1 MSDGLNMMQKRFH
14 ELTEKVNKIREE
26 TAPLREERDRLVN
39 ANVERIQELER
50 MYKALEAPLFDM
62 EQERAALARA
72 LKGKT
77 GII

>member
-1 MSDGLNMMQKRFH
+1 MANGLTMMQQRFH
-14 ELTEKVNKIREE
+14 ELTTQINAIREKS
-26 TAPLREERDRLVN
+26 APLREERDWLVN
-39 ANVERIQELER
+39 SNVGRIQELER
-50 MYKALEAPLFDM
+50 MYKELEAPLFDM